1 MSKPSS
7 TTATQKVPQASTYNE
22 ANAFGQRAPNY
33 RVPPK
38 AETND
43 TFPEKLRAVSVKHL
57 QVGSY
62 ERPRKQ
68 WDEQA

>member
-1 MSKPSS
+1 MSKPSRTS
-7 TTATQKVPQASTYNE
+7 PTESVPQASTYNE
-22 ANAFGQRAPNY
+22 ANAYGQRAPTY

-43 TFPEKLRAVSVKHL
+43 TFPEKLKPVSVKHL
-57 QVGSY
+57 QVGMY
-62 ERPRKQ
+62 LRPRKS

>member
-7 TTATQKVPQASTYNE
+7 TTANTKVPQASTYNE

-33 RVPPK
+33 RTPPK
-38 AETND
+38 AQTFD
-43 TFPEKLRAVSVKHL
+43 TFPEKLREVSVKHL

-62 ERPRKQ
+62 QRPRKH
-68 WDEQA
+68 WDE